1 MVMSASIS
9 LWLRRP
15 PARVRP
21 PSSRLIHILG
31 NAVCSLRWRSH
42 YNLPGA
48 INRRSGPR
56 LTRQEFSFADHS
68 RPTPLSSQPFL
79 WQITVHRSQ
88 ISVRPIA
95 FANKVRIGALK
106 AHSQGRSGAPTDRLD
121 FRHVEKLSRRA
132 VRAGGIEDQFAAE
145 TYHSR
150 N

>member
-31 NAVCSLRWRSH
+31 NAVCSLRWRTH

-68 RPTPLSSQPFL
+68 MSDAAI
-79 WQITVHRSQ
+79 ITA
-88 ISVRPIA
+88 IPM
-95 FANKVRIGALK
+95 ANYSPPESNFSEAY
-106 AHSQGRSGAPTDRLD
+106 RLC
-121 FRHVEKLSRRA
+121 
-132 VRAGGIEDQFAAE
+132 
-145 TYHSR
+145 
-150 N
+150 